1 MKLQNA
7 VGAVGRQIEGLTGK
21 VGIIVTKYRERR
33 DGLSQLANSIQQEI
47 GQVGR
52 EAVDSAVRTSLQE
65 VLRVLPTRLPASDRR
80 GEVHAT
86 SGREICISQS
96 TYSTTHCAV
105 GLPEF
110 AL

>member
-7 VGAVGRQIEGLTGK
+7 VGAVGQQIEGLTGK

-33 DGLSQLANSIQQEI
+33 DGLSQLAYSIQQEI
-47 GQVGR
+47 GQVGKPWTQR
-52 EAVDSAVRTSLQE
+52 CVLLSKRFCESCLPGFLPRTAGARFTQ
-65 VLRVLPTRLPASDRR
+65 PQ
-80 GEVHAT
+80 GEKYAF
-86 SGREICISQS
+86 R
-96 TYSTTHCAV
+96 AV

>member
-21 VGIIVTKYRERR
+21 VGIIVAKYRERR
-33 DGLSQLANSIQQEI
+33 DGLSQLANTIQQEI
-47 GQVGR
+47 GQVGWESRGLSGAYFSLRGFARPAYQASCLGPPGRGSRNLR
-52 EAVDSAVRTSLQE
+52 ERNMHFAEYIQ
-65 VLRVLPTRLPASDRR
+65 
-80 GEVHAT
+80 
-86 SGREICISQS
+86 
-96 TYSTTHCAV
+96 HCAV

>member
-47 GQVGR
+47 GQVG
-52 EAVDSAVRTSLQE
+52 TCIMG
-65 VLRVLPTRLPASDRR
+65 ASPKALF
-80 GEVHAT
+80 E
-86 SGREICISQS
+86 CI
-96 TYSTTHCAV
+96 
-105 GLPEF
+105 
-110 AL
+110 